1 MRLYSLEPRSL
12 VHEKEFGKAGLQG
25 NASSSCGLWP
35 IIDVGQR
42 IDLLK
47 EALSTHRNAHFVI
60 RLEKQLI
67 TCWSLVF
74 LAGNFGSAFCSI
86 LGCKLLRHSWMIT
99 VLLTGGRELAAG
111 FLVRLVWKH
120 RNYYVFDGGTP
131 NLSRVV
137 STCREDVQ
145 QWSIAGAR
153 GVSYLLALAPST

>member
-1 MRLYSLEPRSL
+1 MRKNLEELGSREMQVL
-12 VHEKEFGKAGLQG
+12 HVD
-25 NASSSCGLWP
+25 CGP

-47 EALSTHRNAHFVI
+47 EALTTHRNAHFVI

-111 FLVRLVWKH
+111 FLVKFRRALI
-120 RNYYVFDGGTP
+120 P
-131 NLSRVV
+131 SLS
-137 STCREDVQ
+137 
-145 QWSIAGAR
+145 
-153 GVSYLLALAPST
+153 